1 MEPESNTNNDLSP
14 EDAAKLEIESGTH
27 KLETLLTASID
38 RNFDKLELYCM
49 QNILTV
55 QPPSLRPHV
64 RLTHYAGLEF
74 AADDDEGA
82 EERPSVEGVTA
93 LRRRLHASQRLN
105 LALHREKARNETLLR
120 DLRQVLGVTAP
131 GGVKREETE
140 EGEDAADNGTFG
152 FLAQG
157 KTQLA
162 SAGSETPITTT
173 TQFTL
178 SQLQALRALSTSLRS
193 LLPDLSSSSPSAN
206 DSSDDAE
213 SSGRKTWRKE
223 RAGYVETS
231 SRKYLENAG
240 GLELG
245 KQGEVRDGE
254 YQGEGKGLS
263 RAEVEGLESAVAM
276 LERTRGQG
284 AKDKPVATEGG
295 AMDDS

>member
-1 MEPESNTNNDLSP
+1 
-14 EDAAKLEIESGTH
+14 
-27 KLETLLTASID
+27 
-38 RNFDKLELYCM
+38 M

-74 AADDDEGA
+74 ADGDEA
-82 EERPSVEGVTA
+82 QEEGRPSVEGVTA
-93 LRRRLHASQRLN
+93 LRRRLQASQRLN

-120 DLRQVLGVTAP
+120 DLRQVLGVREP
-131 GGVKREETE
+131 GGVKREEVE
-140 EGEDAADNGTFG
+140 EGEAPADNGTFG

-193 LLPDLSSSSPSAN
+193 LLPDLSPSSPSAA
-206 DSSDDAE
+206 DSDDAG
-213 SSGRKTWRKE
+213 SSGGRKTWRKE

-263 RAEVEGLESAVAM
+263 RADVEGLESAVAM
-276 LERTRGQG
+276 LERTRGQA
-284 AKDKPVATEGG
+284 AKEKPAAMEGE